1 MLIGFYLR
9 SETSLPSIEGHLH
22 FTLEHREYTFLPL
35 ICIERTR
42 TQTTYSPPPWPVS
55 PSGWW
60 PRPWSRWSPGT
71 ACPRARSIVCIWPAG
86 VISSYQVTPWP
97 HIVISSYIMAS
108 SYRCHCPEYNIS
120 HITHLAL
127 PAGAEVQLPGGLL
140 PVDVGDVLGRG
151 AAQPPPRPAPIGV
164 EHWGHVTAL
173 SQSQLTCCSRG
184 CRAPSAGCCGTSCTR
199 VTYSYTCVDV
209 IGHV

>member
-22 FTLEHREYTFLPL
+22 FTLEHNTFLHRYTR
-35 ICIERTR
+35 IIERQMEYEDPNST
-42 TQTTYSPPPWPVS
+42 SPPPPSPVS

-97 HIVISSYIMAS
+97 HILISSYIMAS
-108 SYRCHCPEYNIS
+108 SPHITFHVTSRCIVSSYRCHIIHYKDRALTWHFLQVQKS
-120 HITHLAL
+120 SSLA
-127 PAGAEVQLPGGLL
+127 AC
-140 PVDVGDVLGRG
+140 
-151 AAQPPPRPAPIGV
+151 
-164 EHWGHVTAL
+164 
-173 SQSQLTCCSRG
+173 SQ
-184 CRAPSAGCCGTSCTR
+184 
-199 VTYSYTCVDV
+199 
-209 IGHV
+209 